1 MNTTDTQA
9 GLAHRGRVHRT
20 ARHGPEPWVPGRKEH
35 LLKIPL
41 KLVSGRRIVPGES
54 DGGTF
59 ERLSE
64 DSALAGAVGER

>member
-1 MNTTDTQA
+1 
-9 GLAHRGRVHRT
+9 
-20 ARHGPEPWVPGRKEH
+20 VPGRKEH